1 MPMEI
6 EQYTFETYLGNGQFE
21 TDTGDTV
28 ELRGFSTDVDYIAKR
43 IFESKNVTVEEAY
56 Q

>member
-1 MPMEI
+1 M
-6 EQYTFETYLGNGQFE
+6 GQFE

-56 Q
+56 QRHKRIY